1 VGSCTRAGGCVSLIS
16 AGHEPYDSNFL
27 AVDATGRNVF
37 FTTRDR
43 LSPRDVDGLYDL
55 YDARE
60 GGGFAAETETRRGEC
75 QGEACLPAAASP
87 ADATPASAGFH
98 GAGNVTES
106 EVRGSSRCGATAH
119 RAKRLAHRA
128 RRLRGRARKLA
139 HRRRGAP
146 ARRAMR
152 RSRRLGRRARKLSSS
167 AKRCRRARAA
177 NRNRGGAR

>member
-1 VGSCTRAGGCVSLIS
+1 VGSCTRAGGCVELIS

-60 GGGFAAETETRRGEC
+60 GGGIAAETETRRGEC
-75 QGEACLPAAASP
+75 EGEACVPGVAP
-87 ADATPASAGFH
+87 PVYATPGSANVRG
-98 GAGNVTES
+98 GGNVTEAGGPG
-106 EVRGSSRCGATAH
+106 RGTLAAR
-119 RAKRLAHRA
+119 RARRLAARA